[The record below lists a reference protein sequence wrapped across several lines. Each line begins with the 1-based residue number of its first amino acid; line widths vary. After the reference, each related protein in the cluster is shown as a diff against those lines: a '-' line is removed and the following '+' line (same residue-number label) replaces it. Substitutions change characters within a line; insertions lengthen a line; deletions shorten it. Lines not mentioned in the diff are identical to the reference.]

1 MPTVGLSGLADHL
14 ERLSATGDPLEA
26 LERHVDFEAFR
37 PVLSEALACG
47 KRPKGGR
54 PAHDP
59 VVMFKVLVL
68 ASMHNLSD
76 ERMAFLI
83 RDRFSGLRFLGFR
96 IGAAR
101 PDQKTIRLF
110 RKKLTQVGAFR
121 PLFAAFEDQLQ
132 ARGDRPAGGGCTRT
146 FLARELCVREDWRNA
161 KGAPCLASARAVLP
175 KLSLALGLPL
185 RMLAVRVLEPDAE
198 NARRIATWYEKRGLI
213 EEWFAALKVGTRIRD
228 RRLAADDDL
237 QRCLA
242 FDAITVC
249 TVMSIERLA
258 RSAPETRAQDIVHP
272 DEIHVLA
279 IHMDKPDHRRQRG
292 PPNPNRTIA
301 EFVVNTARLAGF
313 IPAKRQPTPGT
324 RELREGYRIL
334 ALFVEHHRVMRDYPN
349 TKPTMLQ

>member
-1 MPTVGLSGLADHL
+1 MQ
-14 ERLSATGDPLEA
+14 
-26 LERHVDFEAFR
+26 
-37 PVLSEALACG
+37 
-47 KRPKGGR
+47 
-54 PAHDP
+54 
-59 VVMFKVLVL
+59 
-68 ASMHNLSD
+68 
-76 ERMAFLI
+76 I
-83 RDRFSGLRFLGFR
+83 GLRHY
-96 IGAAR
+96 ACETV
-101 PDQKTIRLF
+101 DW
-110 RKKLTQVGAFR
+110 
-121 PLFAAFEDQLQ
+121 LQ
-132 ARGDRPAGGGCTRT
+132 ARLAAGDCTRT
-146 FLARELCVREDWRNA
+146 FLARELCVQEDWRNA

-228 RRLAADDDL
+228 RRLDAADDL

-242 FDAITVC
+242 FDATTAC

-272 DEIHVLA
+272 DELHVLA

-324 RELREGYRIL
+324 GKLREGYRIL